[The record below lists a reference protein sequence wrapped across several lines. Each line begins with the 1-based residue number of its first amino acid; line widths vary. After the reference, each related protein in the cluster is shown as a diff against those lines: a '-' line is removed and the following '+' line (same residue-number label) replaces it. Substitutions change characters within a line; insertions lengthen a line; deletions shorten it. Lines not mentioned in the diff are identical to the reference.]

1 MAESSKPD
9 RNNPP
14 PVHYG
19 EYLCLEKLL
28 DCQHLES
35 KKYGPPAHDEMLFII
50 THQAY
55 ELWFKQIVH
64 ELKAVADVFNDQKV
78 EETEMGRVIHLLSRI
93 KTIQKVLLEQID
105 IIETMTPLDFLEFRD
120 LLVPAS
126 GFQSIQF
133 KQVEILL
140 GIKREQRSAADRD
153 FFFTRLRPEEQ
164 TLLLDLESKPSLLE
178 LADRWLSR
186 MPFLNFG
193 SFDFWKQYQQAVQSM
208 LARDRKI
215 VTENPAIS
223 DVRRDQQL
231 ANLDAM
237 ERQFTAIL
245 DENQYEELREKG
257 EFRLS
262 HRAFLAS
269 LFIHLYRDQ
278 PILHLPFRFLTLL
291 VEIDQLMTSW
301 RSRHS
306 LMVQRMLGRKIGTGG
321 SSGADYLDETTK
333 KNRVFLD
340 LYSISTF
347 LLPRNELPKL
357 SGDLQKALDF
367 RFS

>member
-1 MAESSKPD
+1 MNENAKPD

-19 EYLCLEKLL
+19 EYLQLEKLL

-35 KKYGPPAHDEMLFII
+35 QKYGEPAHDEMLFIL

-64 ELKAVADVFNDQKV
+64 ELKAIADVFDDPKV

-93 KTIQKVLLEQID
+93 KTIQQVLLQQID

-133 KQVEILL
+133 KQIEIML
-140 GIKREQRSAADRD
+140 GIKRDQRSSADQD
-153 FFFTRLRPEEQ
+153 FFFTRLRPEEREE
-164 TLLLDLESKPSLLE
+164 LLELEKLPSLVD

-193 SFDFWKQYQQAVQSM
+193 TFDFWKQYQDAFQSM
-208 LARDRKI
+208 HQRDRRI

-223 DVRRDQQL
+223 EVRREQQL
-231 ANLDAM
+231 AHLDAM
-237 ERQFTAIL
+237 KLQFSAIL
-245 DENQYEELREKG
+245 DEDKYNSLREKG
-257 EFRLS
+257 DFRFS

-301 RSRHS
+301 RARHS

-333 KNRVFLD
+333 RNRIFLD
-340 LYSISTF
+340 LYSISTY
-347 LLPRNELPKL
+347 LLPRSELPVL
-357 SGDLQKALDF
+357 SDDLQQALDF